1 MNPGELHELFSR
13 PERPHHSVLSVYLDV
28 DQSHAANLNRG
39 FETQLKDTLASLQ
52 STIHEPAEL
61 ERFARSALHIKD
73 FVSAYQP
80 GGRVLALFFDETDG
94 FFRHIELD
102 ETIPGQAWWDHELF
116 LQPLAGAL
124 KEFEHYGIVLV
135 DRNNLRLFTVFLGH
149 IEEHVREDFG
159 RHRVR
164 HIKAV
169 GMDHLG
175 SASRVQRKA
184 DERVK
189 LNLRHVIKMM
199 DWLVAAR
206 KPSRLILAG
215 TPEVTAE
222 LRNLL
227 PKRLDLQVMGAVDVA
242 MEAPVSDVLAAARPV
257 AEEYE
262 RDAELQRV
270 NEVVTT
276 AAKNGKAVVGLG
288 HTLKAVNSDR
298 VWELIYSED
307 FHAPGFEC
315 SRCTALFSADGEAQ
329 ARQRAASSKASCQ
342 YCGGALQP
350 VGDVVERVLEHALRG
365 GAKVDVVTGEASAS
379 LDSWGGIGAFLKTR
393 TGTVRI

>member
-1 MNPGELHELFSR
+1 
-13 PERPHHSVLSVYLDV
+13 
-28 DQSHAANLNRG
+28 
-39 FETQLKDTLASLQ
+39 
-52 STIHEPAEL
+52 
-61 ERFARSALHIKD
+61 
-73 FVSAYQP
+73 
-80 GGRVLALFFDETDG
+80 
-94 FFRHIELD
+94 
-102 ETIPGQAWWDHELF
+102 
-116 LQPLAGAL
+116 LAGVL

-199 DWLVAAR
+199 DWLIAAR
-206 KPSRLILAG
+206 KPNRLILAG

-222 LRNLL
+222 LRKLL
-227 PKRLDLQVMGAVDVA
+227 PKRLALQIMGAVDIS
-242 MEAPVSDVLAAARPV
+242 MDAPVSDVLAAARPV
-257 AEEYE
+257 SEEYE
-262 RDAELQRV
+262 RGAELQTV

-276 AAKNGKAVVGLG
+276 AAKNGKAVVGLR

-298 VWELIYSED
+298 VWELVYSED
-307 FHAPGFEC
+307 FHSPGFEC
-315 SRCTALFSADGEAQ
+315 SRCAALYSAD
-329 ARQRAASSKASCQ
+329 KASCQ

>member
-13 PERPHHSVLSVYLDV
+13 PERPHHTVLSVYLDV

-39 FETQLKDTLASLQ
+39 FETRLKDTLASIQ
-52 STIHEPAEL
+52 STIREPAEL

-80 GGRVLALFFDETDG
+80 GARVLALFFDEADG

-102 ETIPGQAWWDHELF
+102 ATIPGQAGWDHELF

-124 KEFEHYGIVLV
+124 KEFEHFGIVLV

-159 RHRVR
+159 KHRVR
-164 HIKAV
+164 HIKTV
-169 GMDHLG
+169 GFDHVG

-184 DERVK
+184 DERVR

-215 TPEVTAE
+215 TPEVTTQ

-227 PKRLDLQVMGAVDVA
+227 PKRLALQVMGTFDIG
-242 MEAPVSDVLAAARPV
+242 MDAPIADVLAAARPI

-262 RDAELQRV
+262 RGAEFQKV
-270 NEVVTT
+270 NEVVTA
-276 AAKNGKAVVGLG
+276 AAKSEKAVVGLG

-298 VWELIYSED
+298 VWELVYSED

-315 SRCTALFSADGEAQ
+315 SKCAALFSAE
-329 ARQRAASSKASCQ
+329 RASCQ
-342 YCGGALQP
+342 YCGGPLQP
-350 VGDVVERVLEHALRG
+350 VGDVVERVLEHALRA

-379 LDSWGGIGAFLKTR
+379 LDTSGGIGALLKTR
-393 TGTVRI
+393 TGTLRT

>member
-1 MNPGELHELFSR
+1 MNPSELHELFSR
-13 PERPHHSVLSVYLDV
+13 PERLHHAVLSVYLDV
-28 DQSHAANLNRG
+28 DQSRAANLNRG
-39 FETQLKDTLASLQ
+39 FETRLKDTLASIQ
-52 STIHEPAEL
+52 STIREPAEL
-61 ERFARSALHIKD
+61 DRFARSAHHIKD

-80 GGRVLALFFDETDG
+80 SARVLALFFDESDG

-159 RHRVR
+159 KHRVR
-164 HIKAV
+164 HIKTV

-175 SASRVQRKA
+175 SASRVQRMA
-184 DERVK
+184 DERIR

-199 DWLVAAR
+199 DWLVEAR
-206 KPSRLILAG
+206 KPNRLILAG
-215 TPEVTAE
+215 TPEVTTQV
-222 LRNLL
+222 RNLL
-227 PKRLDLQVMGAVDVA
+227 PKRLALQVMGTFDID
-242 MEAPVSDVLAAARPV
+242 MDAPISDVLAAARPI

-262 RDAELQRV
+262 RGAELQKV

-276 AAKNGKAVVGLG
+276 AAKSEKAVVGLG
-288 HTLKAVNSDR
+288 HTLKALNSDR
-298 VWELIYSED
+298 VWELVYSED

-315 SRCTALFSADGEAQ
+315 SRCAALFSAE
-329 ARQRAASSKASCQ
+329 RASCQ

-350 VGDVVERVLEHALRG
+350 VGDVVERALDHALRA
-365 GAKVDVVTGEASAS
+365 GAKVDVATGEGSAC
-379 LDSWGGIGAFLKTR
+379 LDKSGGIGAFLKTR
-393 TGTVRI
+393 TGTLRI